1 MSNYDKNLTRALAI
15 LITEVDEFDVCFQAG
30 TVVVRGQHLNPQ
42 NDDERA
48 VLEILMADK
57 EFGFAVSTL
66 ESLAKELRALQQVW
80 VDAADELKLEAAA

>member
-1 MSNYDKNLTRALAI
+1 
-15 LITEVDEFDVCFQAG
+15 
-30 TVVVRGQHLNPQ
+30 
-42 NDDERA
+42 
-48 VLEILMADK
+48 MADK